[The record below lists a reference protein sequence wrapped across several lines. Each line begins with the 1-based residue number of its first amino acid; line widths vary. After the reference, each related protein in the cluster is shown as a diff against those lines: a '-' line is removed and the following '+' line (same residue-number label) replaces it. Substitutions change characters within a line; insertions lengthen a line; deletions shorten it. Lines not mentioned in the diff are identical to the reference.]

1 MKRLLSSILVAIV
14 ALLGAA
20 AGGGDAGDA
29 NKGADAEPGVRAV
42 ESGYRIEFPDRVV
55 INLSADAPPDVQT
68 VRLFYTLG
76 GADARV
82 YAYPKSFDNAGRLSA
97 EFAVKTGNGNFIPQ
111 GVDFTY
117 YYVFTDSQ
125 GGETK
130 SGEFTFEYLDPSQNW
145 RRVEYEDFTIIFH
158 DRSMRAVRSIASRAS
173 IRMARVKTLLGLDGD
188 YDFKAVIIND
198 RAERD
203 NSFPP
208 ISQTSHDVSLYAGF
222 AFGAYGTLTLA
233 GLNQDSLVHELTH
246 LMVAEAMRATGA
258 APGRVPAWLNEGIAM
273 YFEPNGGRNEADVR
287 RAYRSGDLIPVRQ
300 MRAVPGRPEDVHL
313 FYSQSDSIVRFMGA
327 TFGEERLA
335 RLFAELAGGKSA
347 ERALDSAYGLT
358 IEELDAAWRAYLS
371 GRGSFLEDA
380 DPATLGTSAIIGGA
394 ILASATVAAVRWIKR
409 LRDSRR

>member
-1 MKRLLSSILVAIV
+1 MKNLLWAILLAIV
-14 ALLGAA
+14 ALSGLA
-20 AGGGDAGDA
+20 AGGDDAGDA
-29 NKGADAEPGVRAV
+29 NKDAEPSVRAV
-42 ESGYRIEFPDRVV
+42 ESGHRIEYPDRVV
-55 INLSADAPPDVQT
+55 IELSADAMPDVES

-111 GVDFTY
+111 GVNFTY

-130 SGEFTFEYLDPSQNW
+130 SGSFAFEYLDPSQNW

-173 IRMARVKTLLGLDGD
+173 IRMARVKALLGLDGD

-208 ISQTSHDVSLYAGF
+208 ISQTSQDVSLYAGF

-233 GLNQDSLVHELTH
+233 GLDQDSLVHELAH
-246 LMVAEAMRATGA
+246 LMVAEAMRASGA
-258 APGRVPAWLNEGIAM
+258 TPGRIPAWLNEGIAM

-287 RAYRSGDLIPVRQ
+287 RAYRGGDLIPIRQ

-313 FYSQSDSIVRFMGA
+313 FYSQSNSIVRFMGA
-327 TFGEERLA
+327 AFGEDRLSQ
-335 RLFAELAGGKSA
+335 LFAELADGNSA
-347 ERALDSAYGLT
+347 ERALDSTYGLT
-358 IEELDAAWRAYLS
+358 IEELDAAWRAHLS
-371 GRGSFLEDA
+371 GRGSFLEDSN
-380 DPATLGTSAIIGGA
+380 PAALASSALIGGA
-394 ILASATVAAVRWIKR
+394 ILATAAVAAVRWIKG
-409 LRDSRR
+409 LRDSKR